1 MSAQINTYQS
11 PSLNNFLIEMLL
23 ELIDHLYL

>member
-11 PSLNNFLIEMLL
+11 PSLNNFLISMLL
-23 ELIDHLYL
+23 EHIDHLYL

>member
-11 PSLNNFLIEMLL
+11 PSLNNFLIVMLL
-23 ELIDHLYL
+23 EHVDHLYL

>member
-11 PSLNNFLIEMLL
+11 PSLNNFLIAMLL
-23 ELIDHLYL
+23 EHIDHLYL